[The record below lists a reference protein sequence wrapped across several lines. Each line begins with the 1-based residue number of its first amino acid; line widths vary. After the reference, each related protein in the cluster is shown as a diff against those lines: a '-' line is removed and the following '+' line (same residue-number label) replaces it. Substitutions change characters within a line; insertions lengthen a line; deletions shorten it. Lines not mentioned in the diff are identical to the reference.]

1 MADEKRVADKQIPA
15 DQIEKRGVVQDVIV
29 PIVQS
34 GVGVAAAG
42 WAAGK
47 VGQGKNPPDKKQ

>member
-1 MADEKRVADKQIPA
+1 VADKQIPA
-15 DQIEKRGVVQDVIV
+15 DQIEKRGVVPDVIV

-34 GVGVAAAG
+34 GVGGAAAG